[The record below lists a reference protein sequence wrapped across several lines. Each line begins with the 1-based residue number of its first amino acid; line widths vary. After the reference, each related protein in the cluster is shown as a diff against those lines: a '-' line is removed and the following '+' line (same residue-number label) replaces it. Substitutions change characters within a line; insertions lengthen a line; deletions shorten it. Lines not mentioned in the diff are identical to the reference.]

1 MSDLILVE
9 PVELAD
15 AELDLVTGGLAIA
28 PGGLVNVALN
38 AENIDVARNVL
49 QNANIANGLTV
60 KDIAN
65 NLHLSVGAIVQALG
79 GGAAILQRQ
88 A

>member
-1 MSDLILVE
+1 MSERNLAE
-9 PVELAD
+9 PVELTD
-15 AELDLVTGGLAIA
+15 AELDFVTGGLAIA

-38 AENIDVARNVL
+38 AENIDVARNAL
-49 QNANIANGLTV
+49 QNANIANGLTI
-60 KDIAN
+60 KNIAN
-65 NLHLSVGAIVQALG
+65 NLDLSVGAVVQALG